1 MKKSE
6 HTEVPRE
13 EFQFE
18 NCLIRWDTREL
29 LRDGVV
35 QKIERRSFD
44 LIVYLLRAE
53 GRVVSKDELLDHVWG
68 NRFVS
73 DSVIAQSIMKARKA
87 LGITSRDPGPIKTI
101 HRVGYRFTGE
111 VRRTTRHTAP
121 STREQPAIQIMW
133 LPTDCDADAKGLSWV
148 RLGLIPVAA
157 HVLSAKGYQTAS
169 APEAMEYQ
177 AILKNQDQN
186 LHRLL
191 DRVLAQG
198 LARAV
203 VATRL
208 TNCNDKFRLEWEVL
222 LDGFSHANTIVG
234 DSPAELTLKAADE
247 VALLMRLHSIDTLR
261 CEDGRQ
267 RYKELLQFVVCDD
280 YLHLQAKTHP
290 LLAPAVAQDDCPL
303 VVMAHYL
310 LAIARAGDARCK
322 ELAQRLQER
331 STHQGQAGMA
341 GWANMCLGLY
351 HLYRLELDNA
361 RHHLA
366 LATPK
371 VHEPGLDDLH
381 PRALLH
387 LAHARACLGD
397 LNDAHALWRE
407 AAQAAGLR
415 QNQGLSCWV
424 LAQRAELLYLQ
435 RDHQSASATYT
446 EALDAALAHGQQEL
460 SAFCGVY
467 VALDHASR
475 GQLDACRRHLEQAW
489 LAADQ
494 SGSIQARQFVLLHL
508 GSCYARQGD
517 ANGLDQCLI
526 RLGAP
531 ALALCPLG
539 QAVSQWLQGRRYLLE
554 DQPGLALPLIL
565 QAQRTLNGLGTWCP
579 EESWILLAHVAMQAR
594 ERRLLVDTLEE
605 IERSDQ
611 VGNVAW
617 RRVCTIVLRAMLN
630 YFDADAQ
637 AALHD
642 IELAIPLARHTS
654 MAPMLQFA
662 HVWLSLLCERPQAL
676 DALASTGD
684 WVIHTREGRYL
695 QAALQDH
702 HRWTWRPRQ
711 LPLMLTSGSGTGVY
725 SHLIADLG
733 EDEPT
738 RYVDHLP
745 LPI

>member
-1 MKKSE
+1 MKKTD
-6 HTEVPRE
+6 HTEMPRE

-18 NCLIRWDTREL
+18 NCLIRCDTREL

-44 LIVYLLRAE
+44 LIVYLLRQE

-111 VRRTTRHTAP
+111 VRRTLRHGAS
-121 STREQPAIQIMW
+121 STSDRPAIQIMW
-133 LPTDCDADAKGLSWV
+133 LPTDCDAEAKGLAWV

-169 APEAMEYQ
+169 ASEALEYQ
-177 AILKNQDQN
+177 AILKNQDHN

-208 TNCNDKFRLEWEVL
+208 TSWNEKFRLDWEVL

-234 DSPAELTLKAADE
+234 DSPAELTLKAANE
-247 VALLMRLHSIDTLR
+247 VALLLRLHSTDPLR

-280 YLHLQAKTHP
+280 YLHLHAKTHA
-290 LLAPAVAQDDCPL
+290 LLAPAVAQEDCPL
-303 VVMAHYL
+303 AVTAHYL

-322 ELAQRLQER
+322 ELAHRLQER
-331 STHQGQAGMA
+331 GTQQGQPGIA

-351 HLYRLELDNA
+351 HLYRIELDTA
-361 RHHLA
+361 RHYLT
-366 LATPK
+366 LATPM
-371 VHEPGLDDLH
+371 VHQAGLDDLY
-381 PRALLH
+381 PRALLL
-387 LAHARACLGD
+387 LAHASACLGD
-397 LNDAHALWRE
+397 LHHAHTLWRE

-415 QNQGLSCWV
+415 HNQGLSCWV

-435 RDHQSASATYT
+435 RDHHAASAAYA
-446 EALDAALAHGQQEL
+446 EAMEAALSHGQQEL
-460 SAFCGVY
+460 GAICGVY

-475 GQLDACRRHLEQAW
+475 GQLDVCRRQLEQAW

-494 SGSIQARQFVLLHL
+494 SGGIQARLFVLMHL

-554 DQPGLALPLIL
+554 DQPSLALPLIL
-565 QAQRTLNGLGTWCP
+565 QAHRTLNEMGAWCP
-579 EESWILLAHVAMQAR
+579 DESWILLAHVAMCAR
-594 ERRLLVDTLEE
+594 ERRVLVDTLEE
-605 IERSDQ
+605 MERNDQ
-611 VGNVAW
+611 VTNVAW
-617 RRVCTIVLRAMLN
+617 RRVCTIVLRSMVS

-637 AALHD
+637 AALQD
-642 IELAIPLARHTS
+642 IELAIPLARNTS
-654 MAPMLQFA
+654 LAPMLQFA
-662 HVWLSLLCERPQAL
+662 QVWLCLLSERPQAL
-676 DALASTGD
+676 DALAGAGD
-684 WVIHTREGRYL
+684 WVVHTREGRYL
-695 QAALQDH
+695 QAVLQDH

-711 LPLMLTSGSGTGVY
+711 LPLMLTSGSGGGVY

-733 EDEPT
+733 DEEPT